1 MIYVFDKE
9 MECWIFYVVSYKSGI
24 PQSCWLLSLF
34 HMLGDMSLVSA
45 FRAEW
50 CPCLAISN
58 FTSYLLYRSFG
69 AEFQDVPVVG
79 SVLQS
84 FIADVE
90 DVLFPLYKVP
100 SSVRGIGASWS
111 VNGAFSTTAQV

>member
-1 MIYVFDKE
+1 MYLDKE
-9 MECWIFYVVSYKSGI
+9 MGCWISYVVSYKSGVL
-24 PQSCWLLSLF
+24 QSDWLLSLF
-34 HMLGDMSLVSA
+34 HMLGDMSLISA

-79 SVLQS
+79 SLLQS

-90 DVLFPLYKVP
+90 DVLAPMHKAP

-111 VNGAFSTTAQV
+111 VNGAFSTTAQVQ